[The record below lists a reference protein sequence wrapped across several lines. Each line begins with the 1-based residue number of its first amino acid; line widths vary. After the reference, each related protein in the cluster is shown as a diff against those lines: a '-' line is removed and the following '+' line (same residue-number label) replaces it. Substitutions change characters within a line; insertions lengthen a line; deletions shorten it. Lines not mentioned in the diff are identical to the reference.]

1 MKLKEYALI
10 RLYDFNNNRI
20 YQGKITMISEPK
32 KQMEFIICNFDI
44 YDNNTGKFLLTM
56 KELYLNLNIDNLLIE
71 FIKYEKRRE
80 SY

>member
-1 MKLKEYALI
+1 
-10 RLYDFNNNRI
+10 
-20 YQGKITMISEPK
+20 
-32 KQMEFIICNFDI
+32 MEFIICNCDI